1 MTPQVSSK
9 QESKTKTVYWN
20 IKTKLMSSTQCKD
33 TKSYEHV
40 NEHTTGRNILTE
52 NYHTQQEN
60 ADSIKLQINLVSDI
74 LLGFISL
81 LNEVVSL
88 SFCKVER
95 SRFRFENR
103 LDLKVSCFLQNNRK
117 CSSSSILLQS
127 EHNLKFLQS
136 FGLKYLPF
144 SISNVCA
151 LILNFVKFFTM
162 DFNKFRSK

>member
-1 MTPQVSSK
+1 V
-9 QESKTKTVYWN
+9 
-20 IKTKLMSSTQCKD
+20 SSTQCKD

-52 NYHTQQEN
+52 NYHTQQQN
-60 ADSIKLQINLVSDI
+60 ADSTKLQINLVSDI
-74 LLGFISL
+74 LLGFLIL
-81 LNEVVSL
+81 LNVDEVVSL

-127 EHNLKFLQS
+127 EHNLKVL
-136 FGLKYLPF
+136 
-144 SISNVCA
+144 V
-151 LILNFVKFFTM
+151 
-162 DFNKFRSK
+162 

>member
-1 MTPQVSSK
+1 
-9 QESKTKTVYWN
+9 
-20 IKTKLMSSTQCKD
+20 MSSTQCKD

-60 ADSIKLQINLVSDI
+60 ADSTKLQITLVSDI

-81 LNEVVSL
+81 LNVDEVISL

-103 LDLKVSCFLQNNRK
+103 LDLKVSCFCKIIENVLHP
-117 CSSSSILLQS
+117 QS
-127 EHNLKFLQS
+127 YYRVN
-136 FGLKYLPF
+136 
-144 SISNVCA
+144 I
-151 LILNFVKFFTM
+151 ILNFCRVLV
-162 DFNKFRSK
+162 

>member
-1 MTPQVSSK
+1 V
-9 QESKTKTVYWN
+9 
-20 IKTKLMSSTQCKD
+20 SSTQCKD

-52 NYHTQQEN
+52 NYHTQQQN
-60 ADSIKLQINLVSDI
+60 ADSTKLQINLVSDI

-81 LNEVVSL
+81 LNVDEVVSL

-127 EHNLKFLQS
+127 EHNLKVLVWSILLFLLVMYVRLS
-136 FGLKYLPF
+136 
-144 SISNVCA
+144 SIW
-151 LILNFVKFFTM
+151 LNFSLWTLINLDLNNFEVKIHY
-162 DFNKFRSK
+162 NN

>member
-1 MTPQVSSK
+1 M
-9 QESKTKTVYWN
+9 TKTVYWN
-20 IKTKLMSSTQCKD
+20 IKTKLMSSTQYKD

-52 NYHTQQEN
+52 NYYTQQEN

-81 LNEVVSL
+81 LNVDEVVSL

-103 LDLKVSCFLQNNRK
+103 LDLKT
-117 CSSSSILLQS
+117 
-127 EHNLKFLQS
+127 
-136 FGLKYLPF
+136 
-144 SISNVCA
+144 A
-151 LILNFVKFFTM
+151 LSAK
-162 DFNKFRSK
+162 S

>member
-1 MTPQVSSK
+1 
-9 QESKTKTVYWN
+9 
-20 IKTKLMSSTQCKD
+20 MSSTQCKD

-60 ADSIKLQINLVSDI
+60 TDSIKLQINLVSDI

-81 LNEVVSL
+81 LNVDEVVSL

-103 LDLKVSCFLQNNRK
+103 LDLKESCFCK
-117 CSSSSILLQS
+117 II
-127 EHNLKFLQS
+127 E
-136 FGLKYLPF
+136 
-144 SISNVCA
+144 NV
-151 LILNFVKFFTM
+151 LHPRSYYRVNIILNFCRVLV
-162 DFNKFRSK
+162 

>member
-1 MTPQVSSK
+1 MAYFANIN
-9 QESKTKTVYWN
+9 TVYWN

-40 NEHTTGRNILTE
+40 NEPTTGRNILTE

-81 LNEVVSL
+81 LNVNEVVSL
-88 SFCKVER
+88 SFCEVER

-103 LDLKVSCFLQNNRK
+103 LDLKVS
-117 CSSSSILLQS
+117 
-127 EHNLKFLQS
+127 
-136 FGLKYLPF
+136 Y
-144 SISNVCA
+144 
-151 LILNFVKFFTM
+151 FFA
-162 DFNKFRSK
+162 K

>member
-1 MTPQVSSK
+1 
-9 QESKTKTVYWN
+9 
-20 IKTKLMSSTQCKD
+20 MSSTQCKD

-81 LNEVVSL
+81 LNVDEVVSL

-103 LDLKVSCFLQNNRK
+103 LDFKVSCFLQNNRK

-144 SISNVCA
+144 SISNVHSHRYVC
-151 LILNFVKFFTM
+151 LSSILLLNFSLWTLINLGLNNFEVKIHY
-162 DFNKFRSK
+162 NN

>member
-1 MTPQVSSK
+1 MSSQPPSCVALLVTWFTEERNK
-9 QESKTKTVYWN
+9 TKTKTVYWI

-40 NEHTTGRNILTE
+40 NEHTTGRNLLTE

-60 ADSIKLQINLVSDI
+60 AGSTKIQINLVSDI

-81 LNEVVSL
+81 LNVHEVVSL

-103 LDLKVSCFLQNNRK
+103 LDLKVSCFLGVRPIIQQSDSRTVRY
-117 CSSSSILLQS
+117 SDGPILRQS
-127 EHNLKFLQS
+127 DSPTNALFL
-136 FGLKYLPF
+136 
-144 SISNVCA
+144 
-151 LILNFVKFFTM
+151 
-162 DFNKFRSK
+162 

>member
-1 MTPQVSSK
+1 
-9 QESKTKTVYWN
+9 
-20 IKTKLMSSTQCKD
+20 MSSTQCKD
-33 TKSYEHV
+33 TKSYKHV

-52 NYHTQQEN
+52 NYHTQQEH
-60 ADSIKLQINLVSDI
+60 ADSIKLQIYLVSDI

-81 LNEVVSL
+81 LNVNKVVSL

-127 EHNLKFLQS
+127 DHNLKFITIK
-136 FGLKYLPF
+136 KY
-144 SISNVCA
+144 V
-151 LILNFVKFFTM
+151 
-162 DFNKFRSK
+162 

>member
-1 MTPQVSSK
+1 
-9 QESKTKTVYWN
+9 
-20 IKTKLMSSTQCKD
+20 MSSTQCKD

-52 NYHTQQEN
+52 NYHTQQQN
-60 ADSIKLQINLVSDI
+60 ADSTKLQINLVSDI

-81 LNEVVSL
+81 LNVDEVVSL

-127 EHNLKFLQS
+127 EHNLKVLVWSILLFLLVMYVRLS
-136 FGLKYLPF
+136 
-144 SISNVCA
+144 SIW
-151 LILNFVKFFTM
+151 LNFSLWTLINLDLNNFEVKIHY
-162 DFNKFRSK
+162 NN

>member
-1 MTPQVSSK
+1 
-9 QESKTKTVYWN
+9 
-20 IKTKLMSSTQCKD
+20 MSSTQCKD
-33 TKSYEHV
+33 TKSYEHL

-52 NYHTQQEN
+52 NYHTQQQN
-60 ADSIKLQINLVSDI
+60 ADSTKLQINLVSDI

-81 LNEVVSL
+81 LNVDEVVSL

-127 EHNLKFLQS
+127 EHNLKVLVWSILLFLLVMYVRLS
-136 FGLKYLPF
+136 
-144 SISNVCA
+144 SIW
-151 LILNFVKFFTM
+151 LNFSLWTLINLDLNNFEVKIHY
-162 DFNKFRSK
+162 NN

>member
-1 MTPQVSSK
+1 
-9 QESKTKTVYWN
+9 
-20 IKTKLMSSTQCKD
+20 MSSTQCKD

-52 NYHTQQEN
+52 NYTQQEN

-81 LNEVVSL
+81 LNVDEVVSL

-103 LDLKVSCFLQNNRK
+103 LDLKT
-117 CSSSSILLQS
+117 
-127 EHNLKFLQS
+127 
-136 FGLKYLPF
+136 
-144 SISNVCA
+144 A
-151 LILNFVKFFTM
+151 LSAK
-162 DFNKFRSK
+162 S